1 MALNFSSIHLVMLKQ
16 IIQFSVK
23 NKLIIGLLTIGLL
36 IWGIY
41 QATQLPI
48 DAVPDITDNQVQ
60 VITISPSLGA
70 PDVERLITFPI
81 EQVNSNIP
89 GLKQI
94 RSFSR
99 FGLSVVTIVF
109 NDNTDVY
116 WARQQVAERLQQV
129 QSQIP
134 TQLGKPEL
142 APVTTGLGE
151 IYQYVVRAKP
161 GYEGK
166 YNVMELRTIQ
176 DWIVRRQLLGTQGV
190 AEVASFGGKLKQYE
204 IAINPYKLKSY
215 NITIDEV
222 FTALEKNNQNTGG
235 AYIEKG
241 PTVLFIRSEG
251 LVTNENDIG
260 NVVVKNTANN
270 IPVLVADVGKV
281 QLGNA
286 TRYGAMTYND
296 EGEVSGA
303 VVMMLKGENSSAVI
317 KRVKEKIAQIQKT
330 LPDGIVVEPFLD
342 RTKMVNNAIS
352 TVQRNLIEGA
362 LIVVFVL
369 IMFLGNFRA
378 GIVVAS
384 VIPLSMLFAI
394 IMMNAFGVSGNLMSL
409 GAIDFGLIVDGA
421 VIIVEAVMHQL
432 KHSKHFS
439 HTNRLTQNSMDEE
452 VQHSASRMMNA
463 AIFGQIIILIV
474 YLPIFSLQ
482 GIEGKMFKPMAQTV
496 TFALIGAFILSL
508 TYVPM
513 MTSVLLSKKIQH
525 KPNISDRMM
534 NRLERTYQ
542 HALAKT
548 LRYPKIFIGSAIGLF
563 VVSVFIL
570 SRMGGEFIPK
580 LEEGDFA
587 VDTRV
592 LTGSNIT
599 TSTATLLKA
608 SHILITRFP
617 EVEKVVGKNGS
628 SEIPTD
634 PMPIEAS
641 DLMVILKDKSTW
653 TSAKTFDELA
663 IKMQAALQEIPGVT
677 YGFQYPV
684 QMRFNEL
691 ISGARQD
698 VVCKIFGENMDTLA
712 LYATKLGTVVN
723 TVPGAAD
730 LYIEVVSG
738 MPQIVITF
746 NRAAIAQYGLNV
758 QDINR
763 TINTAFAGQAVGQVY
778 EGEKRFDLVV
788 RLESG
793 QRQNLA
799 DVQNLLIPTPSGTQI
814 PLNQVADVRITEGP
828 NQIQRENAK
837 RRIIVGF
844 NVRGRDIKTVVN
856 ELQQKIDQQLKFP
869 VGYLVTYGGA
879 FENLQAAQKR
889 LSIAVPISLLLILL
903 MLYFAFHSFKQGLL
917 IYSAIPLSAI
927 GGVLALS
934 IRDMPFSISAGVG
947 FIALFG
953 VAVLNGIVLISEF
966 NRLRNEG
973 MKDLRRIV
981 LQGTKIRLRP
991 VLMTATVAS
1000 LGFIPMAIS
1009 DGAGAEVQRPLATV
1023 VIGGL
1028 ITATFLTLFIL
1039 PMLYVLFE
1047 RKKLPVPT
1055 VKPVLVCFFLLLTG
1069 AATTLKAQQSISL
1082 KAALDTAVQN
1092 NLVLYSSRLNVTYY
1106 QQLQGSARDIP
1117 KTGFTADVG
1126 QFNSVVTDTR
1136 LGITQTINFPTV
1148 YTRQKEVYIAQTERS
1163 KGELQLTQLQVKGQL
1178 KQYYLDVV
1186 ALKQKQKL
1194 LLFADSIYAEFL
1206 KKAELR
1212 FKAGETNIVE
1222 KAAAENQRR
1231 QIYIQLQ
1238 TLLSDI
1244 NVALINFNTLLSSKQ
1259 FFVPAD
1265 SILKL
1270 PLISLADTSLLSASP
1285 ALRVRQ
1291 KDIHIAERNWQLQKA
1306 KLFPDLVFGYS
1317 NQSII
1322 GLQNV
1327 NGIIKDYSAGNRF
1340 HSVQA
1345 GVNIS
1350 LFAGAQKSRIRAAK
1364 TSLEQT
1370 LLEYDLATQRLIN
1383 NYLIFFE
1390 QYRVQLQNV
1399 QTYESSLLKN
1409 ATTVLNAANLQF
1421 QNGEI
1426 NYLEWVLLTNQAL
1439 GIQSAYIDA
1448 LQNLSKTQIQL
1459 ETLTGIN

>member
-1 MALNFSSIHLVMLKQ
+1 MLKQ
-16 IIQFSVK
+16 IIHFSVK
-23 NKLIIGLLTIGLL
+23 NKLIIGLLTLGLV

-41 QATQLPI
+41 QATRLPI

-60 VITISPSLGA
+60 VITVAPSLGA
-70 PDVERLITFPI
+70 PDIERLITFPI

-134 TQLGKPEL
+134 SQFGKPEL

-151 IYQYVVRAKP
+151 IYQYVVRTKT
-161 GYEGK
+161 GYEGR
-166 YNVMELRTIQ
+166 YDVMQLRTIQ
-176 DWIVRRQLLGTQGV
+176 DWIVRRQLLGTAGV

-215 NITIDEV
+215 SITIDEV
-222 FTALEKNNQNTGG
+222 FSALEKNNQNTGG

-270 IPVLVADVGKV
+270 IPVLISDVGKV

-286 TRYGAMTYND
+286 TRYGAMTFND
-296 EGEVSGA
+296 QGEVAGA
-303 VVMMLKGENSSAVI
+303 VVMMLKGDNSSAVI

-330 LPDGIVVEPFLD
+330 LPEGVIVEPFLD
-342 RTKMVNNAIS
+342 RTKMVDNAIS

-369 IMFLGNFRA
+369 ILFLGNFRA

-439 HTNRLTQNSMDEE
+439 HVNKLSQGTMDEE

-513 MTSVLLSKKIQH
+513 MTSVLVSKKIKH
-525 KPNISDRMM
+525 KPNLSDRMM
-534 NRLERTYQ
+534 NRLERIYQ
-542 HALAKT
+542 NALAKT
-548 LRYPKIFIGSAIGLF
+548 LRHPKLFIGSAIALF
-563 VVSVFIL
+563 AISVFVL

-587 VDTRV
+587 VETRV

-599 TSTATLLKA
+599 TSVNTLLRA
-608 SHILITRFP
+608 SHILKTRFP

-628 SEIPTD
+628 SEVPTD

-641 DLMVILKDKSTW
+641 DLMIILKDKNTW

-663 IKMQAALQEIPGVT
+663 EKMQAALQEIPGVT
-677 YGFQYPV
+677 FGFQYPV

-698 VVCKIFGENMDTLA
+698 VVCKIFGEDLDSLA
-712 LYATKLGTVVN
+712 AFANKLGAVVSTVK
-723 TVPGAAD
+723 GAAD
-730 LYIEVVSG
+730 LYVETVTG
-738 MPQIVITF
+738 MPQIVIKY
-746 NRAAIAQYGLNV
+746 NRATIAQYGLNV
-758 QDINR
+758 TDINR
-763 TINTAFAGQAVGQVY
+763 AINTAFAGQSAGKVY
-778 EGEKRFDLVV
+778 EGERRFDLVV

-793 QRQNLA
+793 QRQNLS
-799 DVQNLLIPTPSGTQI
+799 DVQNLLIATPSGTQI
-814 PLNQVADVRITEGP
+814 PLNQIAEVKITEGP
-828 NQIQRENAK
+828 NQIQREDAK

-844 NVRGRDIKTVVN
+844 NVRGRDVKTVVL
-856 ELQQKIDQQLKFP
+856 ELQQKVEKDLKFP
-869 VGYLVTYGGA
+869 AGYFVTYGGA
-879 FENLQAAQKR
+879 FENLQEAQKR
-889 LSIAVPISLLLILL
+889 LSIAVPISLLLIFLL
-903 MLYFAFHSFKQGLL
+903 LYFAFRSVRQGLL

-927 GGVLALS
+927 GGILALAL
-934 IRDMPFSISAGVG
+934 RGMPFSISAGVG

-966 NRLRNEG
+966 NRLRKEG
-973 MKDLRRIV
+973 WKDVRRIV

-1000 LGFIPMAIS
+1000 LGFIPMALS
-1009 DGAGAEVQRPLATV
+1009 SGAGAEVQRPLATV

-1028 ITATFLTLFIL
+1028 VTATFLTLFIL

-1047 RKKLPVPT
+1047 RKKISKPT
-1055 VKPVLVCFFLLLTG
+1055 VSTVVVCLLLTLFG
-1069 AATTLKAQQSISL
+1069 AVDSLKAQQPISL
-1082 KAALDTAVQN
+1082 NAALDTAMKN
-1092 NLVLYSSRLNVTYY
+1092 NLALRSSQLNVAYY

-1117 KTGFTADVG
+1117 KTTVIADVG
-1126 QFNSVVTDTR
+1126 QFNTIKADTR

-1148 YTRQKEVYIAQTERS
+1148 YKRQKELYFAQTDRS
-1163 KGELQLTQLQVKGQL
+1163 KSELVLSQVQLKAQV
-1178 KQYYLDVV
+1178 KQYYLDIA
-1186 ALKQKQKL
+1186 ALKHKKGL
-1194 LLFADSIYAEFL
+1194 LQFADSIYGEFL

-1212 FKAGETNIVE
+1212 FQAGETSVVE

-1244 NVALINFNTLLSSKQ
+1244 NVALLNFNTLLSSKH

-1265 SILKL
+1265 SSLRLTVLSL
-1270 PLISLADTSLLSASP
+1270 PDTTLLAGNPTLAI
-1285 ALRVRQ
+1285 RQ
-1291 KDIHIAERNWQLQKA
+1291 KDILIAERNWQLQKA
-1306 KLFPDLVFGYS
+1306 KLLPDLSLGYS

-1322 GLQNV
+1322 GIQNV
-1327 NGIIKDYSAGNRF
+1327 DGINKNFNAGNRF
-1340 HSVQA
+1340 HTVQA

-1364 TSLEQT
+1364 FSLDQT
-1370 LLEYDLATQRLIN
+1370 QVEYDLANRRLLN
-1383 NYLIFFE
+1383 NYLTLFE
-1390 QYRVQLQNV
+1390 QYNVQLQNV

-1409 ATTVLNAANLQF
+1409 ATTVLSAANLQF

-1426 NYLEWVLLTNQAL
+1426 NYLEWVLLTNQAV
-1439 GIQSAYIDA
+1439 GIQSAYVDA
-1448 LQNLSKTQIQL
+1448 LQILNKIQIQL